1 MQAGK
6 LWGSSRLTEAIE
18 SAGARIGVTTYVVHR
33 SLHLLIGPIDL
44 QHDEDEH
51 AVSVDLHGVFL
62 AFLTFRNHRHLK
74 SHWRRQRLRSP
85 PNPETS
91 IKITAYVQASSF
103 KSTICS
109 VSQTRVDPNIPV
121 IRPTVIP
128 TVPSSGLGSLGCK
141 QKLRTKTDALWGRR
155 DGCKRH

>member
-1 MQAGK
+1 
-6 LWGSSRLTEAIE
+6 
-18 SAGARIGVTTYVVHR
+18 
-33 SLHLLIGPIDL
+33 
-44 QHDEDEH
+44 
-51 AVSVDLHGVFL
+51 VSVDLHGVFL

-109 VSQTRVDPNIPV
+109 VSQTRVDPNTYSCHPPHCYPHCAV
-121 IRPTVIP
+121 IGTWE
-128 TVPSSGLGSLGCK
+128 LGMQASKG
-141 QKLRTKTDALWGRR
+141 
-155 DGCKRH
+155 